1 MNQHLICGDKVLDLS
16 SPVVMGVLNV
26 TPDSFSDGGQFFTL
40 DAALRHAELLINEG
54 ALILDIGAESTRPQA
69 QIVSEQQ
76 ELDRVLPVLAAI
88 KQRFDIIISLDTSS
102 PQVMLEG
109 AKLGAGLINDV
120 RALQRDG
127 ALAAAAKTQ
136 LAICLMHMQGQP
148 ATMQQQP
155 QYASVIDEVYAF
167 LKQRIDACHQAGINH
182 SRLLIDVGF
191 GFGKT
196 LTHNLQLLAQLG
208 QFKQLQCPILVGMS
222 RKSMLGAILD
232 GAPVNQ
238 RLFAGLSAATI
249 AALNGAHI
257 IRTHDVLAT
266 KEALAVVAALLAL
279 GEHNNVT

>member
-76 ELDRVLPVLAAI
+76 ELDRVLPVIAAI
-88 KQRFDIIISLDTSS
+88 KQRFDIIISVDTSS

-109 AKLGAGLINDV
+109 AKLGVGLINDV

-127 ALAAAAKTQ
+127 ALAAAAQTR

-167 LKQRIDACHQAGINH
+167 LKQRIDACHQAGINQ

-196 LTHNLQLLAQLG
+196 LTHNLQLLAQLS

>member
-76 ELDRVLPVLAAI
+76 ELDRVLPVIAAI

-167 LKQRIDACHQAGINH
+167 LKQRIDACHQAGINQ

-196 LTHNLQLLAQLG
+196 LTHNLQLLAQLS